1 MINTFHLV
9 HNIDDSYGGPA
20 KSIPYLMSSLEK
32 LGNNQEVI
40 SLKYSNNETNEVISK
55 LNLKSTSFQAHFL
68 KAAAYS
74 PNIEDYLVKRIRET
88 NNQIIHYHNI
98 WNYIPLI
105 ANKVAVNTN
114 VPIVASPRGNLF
126 PWNLKKGYL
135 KKKLYMEVFQR
146 RYFNTSD
153 CIHVTSKEELRAV
166 KNLGLNAPIGLIS
179 NGVDIDEFKNMQSK
193 EKHRDNLGIDV
204 NKKYILYMGRI
215 EQKKGLLL
223 LLHTYKDFVK
233 KNDEWK
239 ILIAG
244 PAYDKKYFQDCK
256 DFAINAGLDKHI
268 EWLGMV
274 SGRKRIDAYG
284 AADLFVLPTHS
295 ENFGIVIAEALAS
308 GLPVITTNGT
318 PWAEIQN
325 EFAGYII
332 PLEKRFLL
340 SSIDNFSK
348 LSILEKNEMAA
359 NAKNIAK
366 RYSWDKPGHEM
377 AQLYEWILGKR
388 KQPKFIF

>member
-9 HNIDDSYGGPA
+9 HNIDNSYGGPA

-223 LLHTYKDFVK
+223 LLHAYKDFVK

-244 PAYDKKYFQDCK
+244 PAYDKKYFQECK
-256 DFAINAGLDKHI
+256 DFVINAGLDKHI

-274 SGRKRIDAYG
+274 SGSKRIDAYG

-388 KQPKFIF
+388 NQPKFIF

>member
-153 CIHVTSKEELRAV
+153 CIHVTSKEELKAV

-274 SGRKRIDAYG
+274 SGSRRIDAYG

-359 NAKNIAK
+359 NAKNIAQ

-388 KQPKFIF
+388 NQPKFIF

>member
-153 CIHVTSKEELRAV
+153 CIHVTSKEELKAV

-274 SGRKRIDAYG
+274 SGSKRIDAYG

-388 KQPKFIF
+388 NQPKFIF

>member
-9 HNIDDSYGGPA
+9 HNIDNSYGGPA
-20 KSIPYLMSSLEK
+20 KSIPYLMNSLEK

-40 SLKYSNNETNEVISK
+40 SLKYSNNETNEVICK

-98 WNYIPLI
+98 WNYIPMI

-135 KKKLYMEVFQR
+135 KKKLYMELFQR

-166 KNLGLNAPIGLIS
+166 KNLSLNAPIGLIS

-193 EKHRDNLGIDV
+193 EKHRDNLGIDI

-215 EQKKGLLL
+215 EQKR
-223 LLHTYKDFVK
+223 
-233 KNDEWK
+233 
-239 ILIAG
+239 A
-244 PAYDKKYFQDCK
+244 P
-256 DFAINAGLDKHI
+256 FA
-268 EWLGMV
+268 
-274 SGRKRIDAYG
+274 S
-284 AADLFVLPTHS
+284 
-295 ENFGIVIAEALAS
+295 
-308 GLPVITTNGT
+308 
-318 PWAEIQN
+318 
-325 EFAGYII
+325 
-332 PLEKRFLL
+332 
-340 SSIDNFSK
+340 SSIQRF
-348 LSILEKNEMAA
+348 
-359 NAKNIAK
+359 
-366 RYSWDKPGHEM
+366 Y
-377 AQLYEWILGKR
+377 
-388 KQPKFIF
+388 

>member
-55 LNLKSTSFQAHFL
+55 LNLKSTSFQTHFL

-274 SGRKRIDAYG
+274 SGSKRIDAYG

-388 KQPKFIF
+388 NQPKFIF